1 MSDTSERLRSV
12 LSTSE
17 RCGSQL
23 EAANITDAAFAIA
36 DAIRHVGTD
45 NRGVCS
51 LAANLGEVADA
62 IDRSGT
68 AIARALDRIGDA
80 MGRRDD

>member
-45 NRGVCS
+45 NREVSS